1 MGRGSAG
8 GGRGFGDSGKNA
20 KIRRDSL
27 LLMRDHGG
35 LRGRAPGRRRRPRA
49 WACRNGS
56 NSSWTRTRYRIPRG
70 TASRRDGRRRRGFG
84 NRHRPRPSCRRTSFL
99 RLRRPSRRR
108 SRHRPGCSRR
118 RRRSR
123 PAGSR
128 RPVGRPNRPCYRSVC
143 ERRRVPRR
151 CVGAL
156 GKVKT
161 WALFWEIFPRA
172 VEPVWR
178 RRRRAPAGR
187 QMDGQVVS
195 GPVGDR
201 LTATRARRSPGSDAA
216 THVL

>member
-84 NRHRPRPSCRRTSFL
+84 TRHRPRPSCRRTSFL

-108 SRHRPGCSRR
+108 SRRRPGCSRR

-151 CVGAL
+151 CVEAL

-161 WALFWEIFPRA
+161 WVGAFLGIFPRA
-172 VEPVWR
+172 TSRGGGGGGERQRGEVD
-178 RRRRAPAGR
+178 GR
-187 QMDGQVVS
+187 VVS

-201 LTATRARRSPGSDAA
+201 PTATRARRSPGSDAA